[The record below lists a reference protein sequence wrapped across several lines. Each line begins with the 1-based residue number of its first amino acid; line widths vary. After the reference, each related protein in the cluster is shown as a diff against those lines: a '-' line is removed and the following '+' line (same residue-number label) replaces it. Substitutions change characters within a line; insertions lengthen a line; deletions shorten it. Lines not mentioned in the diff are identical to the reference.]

1 MVRGG
6 GGGGAGVGHRE
17 SAVGHLLRAGV
28 AFGSAPPG
36 LDGERGWMEARKET
50 EELLL
55 AVLKNLVQCSV
66 GGKRHGGHRE
76 LYSRRC
82 AVSGGSLGILPPGL
96 ASGRRWRVSLT

>member
-1 MVRGG
+1 M
-6 GGGGAGVGHRE
+6 GHRE

-36 LDGERGWMEARKET
+36 LDGERGWTEARKET

-66 GGKRHGGHRE
+66 GGKRHGVHRE
-76 LYSRRC
+76 LYRR
-82 AVSGGSLGILPPGL
+82 ALRGFGGSLRDF
-96 ASGRRWRVSLT
+96 ASGLGELEEVARLAHVIR